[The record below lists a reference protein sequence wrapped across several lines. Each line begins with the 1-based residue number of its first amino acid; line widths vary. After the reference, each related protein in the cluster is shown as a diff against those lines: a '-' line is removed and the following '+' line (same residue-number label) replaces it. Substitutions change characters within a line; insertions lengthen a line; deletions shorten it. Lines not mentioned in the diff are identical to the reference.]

1 MTLNLYTRINGH
13 KELIDTVSTQSGIVG
28 ITPAT
33 KEGVGHDLYP
43 RVTDIM
49 LSPDSVDVEVKIPN
63 GFSAK
68 FAPDGG
74 QYFIEPTLS

>member
-1 MTLNLYTRINGH
+1 MNLNLYTRINGT
-13 KELIDTVSTQSGIVG
+13 KTLIDTVSTNSEIVG

-43 RVTDIM
+43 RVTDII
-49 LSPDSVDVEVKIPN
+49 LSPESVDVEVKIPN

-68 FAPDGG
+68 FALDGG
-74 QYFIEPTLS
+74 RYFIEPTLS